1 MNMVNIFGGFSATG
15 IFPINPLAIP
25 AEAFGSSKTSVLA
38 SVTCS
43 ASEVPSADKMPVSI
57 EQPTQ
62 SSLSVPEDIPEVLQL
77 PTVVKE
83 PAQRKTKKVFG
94 ARCVTENEIIN
105 KIRQKGGKN
114 KDQIEKQ
121 NFKKEREEKKS
132 RKRRKN

>member
-15 IFPINPLAIP
+15 IFPFNPLAIP
-25 AEAFGSSKTSVLA
+25 AEVFGSSKTSVLA

-62 SSLSVPEDIPEVLQL
+62 SSLSEDIPEVLQL

-83 PAQRKTKKVFG
+83 PAQRKSKKVFG
-94 ARCVTENEIIN
+94 ARCVTVNEIIN
-105 KIRQKGGKN
+105 KIRQKGGK
-114 KDQIEKQ
+114 KKRSDRKK
-121 NFKKEREEKKS
+121 NFKKRA
-132 RKRRKN
+132 